1 MTSSSPGSGRTDNND
16 GGRGRSAMSRLLHFL
31 AWGCIVS
38 GSGLLF
44 WLAFQYALLL
54 FVFSDATHADA
65 PLSLVMEGFL
75 QVLLSRLALVAAGV
89 VAIGCLLKKF
99 SGRRGERMHS
109 GKA

>member
-1 MTSSSPGSGRTDNND
+1 MTPSSPGLERTDNNE
-16 GGRGRSAMSRLLHFL
+16 GGRGRSTMSRLLHFL
-31 AWGCIVS
+31 AWGFIVS

-75 QVLLSRLALVAAGV
+75 QVLLSRLALAAAGV
-89 VAIGCLLKKF
+89 VAIGVWLRKRF
-99 SGRRGERMHS
+99 G
-109 GKA
+109 